1 MPGSFCDLGNVNVS
15 TLWKCK
21 KIYLKGFL
29 MFKVLPLSLCCTV
42 IYPTVPS
49 STRADTVVAN
59 AMTKKGTEQDTKHF
73 QNVMLV
79 GMASKISKNY
89 TYKCVDRSRHN
100 GIKGAMTKCVR

>member
-1 MPGSFCDLGNVNVS
+1 MN
-15 TLWKCK
+15 
-21 KIYLKGFL
+21 
-29 MFKVLPLSLCCTV
+29 KV
-42 IYPTVPS
+42 
-49 STRADTVVAN
+49 
-59 AMTKKGTEQDTKHF
+59 QKHF

>member
-1 MPGSFCDLGNVNVS
+1 MGSLFLVGPSSTEPEQVS
-15 TLWKCK
+15 CS
-21 KIYLKGFL
+21 FQ
-29 MFKVLPLSLCCTV
+29 LCCTL

-59 AMTKKGTEQDTKHF
+59 ATTKKVNEQDTKTF

-89 TYKCVDRSRHN
+89 SELQD
-100 GIKGAMTKCVR
+100 TKTLKM